1 MTRKENRFVTFKL
14 RRVSFRPLEPS
25 DETIEK
31 ISIHSG
37 VARTLGG
44 VAEAQSGD

>member
-1 MTRKENRFVTFKL
+1 LTRKENRFVTFKL

-37 VARTLGG
+37 VARKSSSYTARWCG
-44 VAEAQSGD
+44 